1 MIQGYIKQSPV
12 YSEFTP
18 EERIEFFDLSRQKV
32 TSHIDTLYY
41 TVSIYKD
48 SNELSENMQ
57 ALLDRL
63 KVLHS
68 QKASNYSATVDFYGL
83 SVENIR
89 FVHYEHCLRL
99 NENFD
104 IFIAS
109 TLPNLHTPR
118 IVVQLRTR
126 SLVLDGA
133 MQAVCKSFRYVE
145 RILND
150 FGLEVDEVKEN
161 RIDYAYHTN
170 IMQDPY
176 SYFSDRSL
184 LRRLKTKL
192 RHIRTNEVLVDKV
205 QNVSGGKIDLSYI
218 SFGERKSNNIFVR
231 IYNKTREVVEKNY
244 KSFFL
249 DKWLTDRLINRYD
262 YYVYSHAYSTASYV
276 TGILIGRIDWYLE
289 YGKNDEI
296 KQELLK
302 VKESCY
308 VKSDNTARIREVVD
322 RYLPPVTLIM
332 NVEFQTKREFYK
344 QSEEFVAPFVTTFA
358 QSPAYA
364 KAEWDPTILMPLRRL
379 HILYSLRGDIL
390 EYLTSKVLCFVNNK
404 RTKQEK
410 MCYWWRRI
418 HECSIKE
425 TGKHILEFWRSH
437 EQGMDL
443 HRTRRDFCS
452 SVARFSIINSGK
464 TDPDER
470 PNFIQDLS
478 DVLCTLND
486 NDMQEPFRFTLDT
499 ESLPD
504 YNPEDYDTI
513 KRRKA
518 RQYKGIVDHKTNQK
532 TIK

>member
-1 MIQGYIKQSPV
+1 MIPDYVKQSPV
-12 YSEFTP
+12 YSEFTA
-18 EERIEFFDLSRQKV
+18 EEQIEYFDLARQKV

-41 TVSIYKD
+41 TVSIHND
-48 SNELSENMQ
+48 SNDVSEYMQ
-57 ALLDRL
+57 AMLDRL
-63 KVLHS
+63 KVLRQ
-68 QKASNYSATVDFYGL
+68 QKASSYSATVDFYGL

-89 FVHYEHCLRL
+89 FVHYEYCLRL

-104 IFIAS
+104 IFIS
-109 TLPNLHTPR
+109 SMLPNPHTPR

-145 RILND
+145 TILND
-150 FGLEVDEVKEN
+150 FGLEIDEVKEN

-184 LRRLKTKL
+184 LKRMKTKL
-192 RHIRTNEVLVDKV
+192 RHVRTNEVLVDKV
-205 QNVSGGKIDLSYI
+205 QNVGAGKIDLSYV
-218 SFGERKSNNIFVR
+218 SFGNRRSNSIFIR

-249 DKWLTDRLINRYD
+249 DKWLSDRLINRYD
-262 YYVYSHAYSTASYV
+262 YFVYSCAYATKSYV
-276 TGILIGRIDWYLE
+276 TGLLIGRIDWYLE

-308 VKSDNTARIREVVD
+308 VNSDNTDQLRKVVD
-322 RYLPPVTLIM
+322 QYLPPVTLIM
-332 NVEFQTKREFYK
+332 NVEFQTKRDFYL
-344 QSEEFVAPFVTTFA
+344 QAEDFIAPFVTVFE
-358 QSPAYA
+358 QSPSRARVG
-364 KAEWDPTILMPLRRL
+364 WDPAMIMPLRRL
-379 HILYSLRGDIL
+379 HILYSLRGEIL
-390 EYLTSKVLCFVNNK
+390 EYLTSKVLCFVNK
-404 RTKQEK
+404 KGTKQEA

-418 HECSIKE
+418 HENSIKE
-425 TGKHILEFWRSH
+425 QGKHILEFWRSH

-443 HRTRRDFCS
+443 RRTRRDFCS
-452 SVARFSIINSGK
+452 TVARFSIIHSGT
-464 TDPDER
+464 TDLEEK

-486 NDMQEPFRFTLDT
+486 NDMREPLHFAFDM
-499 ESLPD
+499 ENPD
-504 YNPEDYDTI
+504 YNPEDYGVI

-518 RQYKGIVDHKTNQK
+518 RQYKGIIENKSTK
-532 TIK
+532 KSE